1 MDEVRRLNGK
11 SSRGYDVCTVK
22 RNYHVALE
30 ANEAITEDTKVF
42 IDTGWDS
49 VQEVAPDAVSIEKV
63 AKFTVADVL
72 TNESFAG
79 YSLEEKAEKMNAE
92 GDLETAIIIR
102 NLY

>member
-1 MDEVRRLNGK
+1 MENQVEVMTYAQLK
-11 SSRGYDVCTVK
+11 EIMQV
-22 RNYHVALE
+22 LE

-63 AKFTVADVL
+63 AKLTVADVL

>member
-1 MDEVRRLNGK
+1 MENQVEVMTYAQLK
-11 SSRGYDVCTVK
+11 EIMQV
-22 RNYHVALE
+22 LE

-63 AKFTVADVL
+63 AKIIVADVL

>member
-1 MDEVRRLNGK
+1 MRRLNGK

-22 RNYHVALE
+22 RNYAGVRSKRS
-30 ANEAITEDTKVF
+30 DYRRYKVF

>member
-1 MDEVRRLNGK
+1 MENQVEVMTYAQLK
-11 SSRGYDVCTVK
+11 EIMQ
-22 RNYHVALE
+22 ALE

-49 VQEVAPDAVSIEKV
+49 VQEVAPPDAVSIEKV

>member
-1 MDEVRRLNGK
+1 MEK
-11 SSRGYDVCTVK
+11 SSRGYDVCTFK
-22 RNYHVALE
+22 RNYAGVRSKRSDYRRYKKSLLIQDGIAC
-30 ANEAITEDTKVF
+30 K
-42 IDTGWDS
+42 
-49 VQEVAPDAVSIEKV
+49 EVAPDAVSIEKV

>member
-1 MDEVRRLNGK
+1 ANISVMALPATDLHLGARGDQYNVRRAVTPIRKLRDGGVN
-11 SSRGYDVCTVK
+11 VC
-22 RNYHVALE
+22 
-30 ANEAITEDTKVF
+30 

-79 YSLEEKAEKMNAE
+79 YS
-92 GDLETAIIIR
+92 
-102 NLY
+102 

>member
-1 MDEVRRLNGK
+1 MENQVEVMTYEKLK
-11 SSRGYDVCTVK
+11 EFMQAV
-22 RNYHVALE
+22 E
-30 ANEAITEDTKVF
+30 ATEAITEDTKVF

>member
-1 MDEVRRLNGK
+1 MENQVEVMTYAQLK
-11 SSRGYDVCTVK
+11 EIMQV
-22 RNYHVALE
+22 L
-30 ANEAITEDTKVF
+30 EDTKVF

>member
-1 MDEVRRLNGK
+1 MENQVEVMTYAQLK
-11 SSRGYDVCTVK
+11 EIMQV
-22 RNYHVALE
+22 LE

-63 AKFTVADVL
+63 AKFTVADVF

>member
-1 MDEVRRLNGK
+1 MENQVEVMTYAQLK
-11 SSRGYDVCTVK
+11 EIMQ
-22 RNYHVALE
+22 ALE

-63 AKFTVADVL
+63 AKFIVAAVL
-72 TNESFAG
+72 TNERFAG

>member
-1 MDEVRRLNGK
+1 M
-11 SSRGYDVCTVK
+11 
-22 RNYHVALE
+22 
-30 ANEAITEDTKVF
+30 
-42 IDTGWDS
+42 
-49 VQEVAPDAVSIEKV
+49 QEVAPDAVSIEKV

>member
-1 MDEVRRLNGK
+1 MRRLNGK
-11 SSRGYDVCTVK
+11 SSRGYDVCTFK
-22 RNYHVALE
+22 RIMQALE
-30 ANEAITEDTKVF
+30 ANEAITEDKKSLL
-42 IDTGWDS
+42 IQDGIACKKS
-49 VQEVAPDAVSIEKV
+49 PDAVSIEKV

>member
-1 MDEVRRLNGK
+1 MENQVEVMTYAQLK
-11 SSRGYDVCTVK
+11 EIMQV
-22 RNYHVALE
+22 LE
-30 ANEAITEDTKVF
+30 ANEAITDKKVF

>member
-1 MDEVRRLNGK
+1 MENQVEVMTYAQLK
-11 SSRGYDVCTVK
+11 EIMQV
-22 RNYHVALE
+22 LE

-42 IDTGWDS
+42 IDTGWDM
-49 VQEVAPDAVSIEKV
+49 QEVAPDAVSIEKV